1 MDIGFFIWIIILL
14 GIFLGGTYL
23 LLRVMR
29 FLENKTYGHFD
40 RIEQKRLE
48 RKEREAKG

>member
-1 MDIGFFIWIIILL
+1 MGFFIWIIILL
-14 GIFLGGTYL
+14 GIFLGSTYL

-29 FLENKTYGHFD
+29 FLENKTYEHFD

-48 RKEREAKG
+48 RKDREAKM